1 MKTTKVT
8 KQKEINER
16 KTMGLAA
23 SQARLLTITARKA
36 DCEFESMNLSHQKL
50 ALARD
55 MERVSTE
62 YQNSLNQTKLVYDY
76 YGSSDKQTDLTY
88 NLLMSPSIY
97 NDYLPKL
104 VTDPKNRVILNG
116 PYAKAAIA
124 AGIPAEGLDGLP
136 SSDVRDNFIDALAEY
151 GIITKNRADIIKLTP
166 YNNATGVGG
175 GISATTA
182 TKELTYDEF
191 IKEIK
196 ARCGSVGMGG
206 GKYMYGSVEVGDQRI
221 GMRDSSGNYT
231 ESSGGMEL
239 SLEMLLESDNDYL
252 ISSYSKHG
260 GEELPIRI
268 ARAMQEDLLASDG
281 FLAWMRD
288 QFATVLGNIPANDAA
303 IQYAYTSVFD
313 LIQPDR
319 KIQTWLDEHSDLT
332 SMTDSEKLAGLLGH
346 SMWDKTGMESLNDE
360 CIKTDN
366 FKRYNEEYAKKAY
379 DYVGYVFTADKSES
393 GVSGWFH
400 DDENDHSQISISL
413 SNIAKAFITSYVQFM
428 QGIDESDF
436 YWQRGTVGACNFY
449 TPQKDKDFKFLVS
462 DGTEIED
469 GDSYLMSSF
478 YDTLF
483 NRICINGWTEND
495 NIDDKEYMQELLKTG
510 LAFISSM
517 SDDGFYYQGNY
528 ATDRTILEV
537 TDTDAIA
544 QAQAKY
550 NREKAHI
557 EYKEDRI
564 DLKMKN
570 LDTEMSSLTTEY
582 DTTKQLIT
590 KTVEKSFKRYEA

>member
-8 KQKEINER
+8 KQNEINER

-136 SSDVRDNFIDALAEY
+136 SSDVRDSFIDALAEY

-191 IKEIK
+191 MEEIK
-196 ARCGSVGMGG
+196 ARCASVGMGG
-206 GKYMYGSVEVGDQRI
+206 RKYKYGNVDLGEERI
-221 GMRDSSGNYT
+221 GIRDSVGTYT
-231 ESSGGMEL
+231 ENMAGVQDL
-239 SLEMLLESDNDYL
+239 SLEMLLDGDTDYL
-252 ISSYSKHG
+252 ISVFSNE
-260 GEELPIRI
+260 GEELPVRQ
-268 ARAMQEDLLASDG
+268 ARCMQEELLASDG

-303 IQYAYTSVFD
+303 IQYAYSSVFD

-319 KIQTWLDEHSDLT
+319 KLQDWLDDHSELLN
-332 SMTDSEKLAGLLGH
+332 MTDNSKLEEICEPEDEIALNAMKSIGQFYRSTNDHGN
-346 SMWDKTGMESLNDE
+346 ESYH
-360 CIKTDN
+360 TDW
-366 FKRYNEEYAKKAY
+366 AQKAY
-379 DYVGYVFTADKSES
+379 DYVGFYFTGDYDNSFVYKDR
-393 GVSGWFH
+393 
-400 DDENDHSQISISL
+400 DDRSQISISL

-428 QGIDESDF
+428 QGMDESDY
-436 YWQRGTVGACNFY
+436 YWQKGSVADCRFY
-449 TPQKDKDFKFLVS
+449 NPKKDKDFKFLVS
-462 DGTEIED
+462 DGAEVDD
-469 GDSYLMSSF
+469 GESYLMSSF